1 MELLIYM
8 KDFFFS
14 KNKVYIYIYIYIN
27 KQTKRMIV
35 YERLE
40 NNNKIK

>member
-8 KDFFFS
+8 KEYFFFF
-14 KNKVYIYIYIYIN
+14 KKKYIYIYN

-35 YERLE
+35 FERLK